1 MKLVRPLPTD
11 RNRPDVLNKRVDY
24 ANWFMN
30 HAVVCN
36 CVFVDE
42 CGYNIWTAR
51 SHGRAQQGETMYRQ
65 VCGQRGRNLTATMAI
80 SPINGLKFSSAT
92 VGRMNSERFNNFLVQ
107 ARTNLDPDE
116 SVIFVIMTEHR
127 PTETLPFPPQIQS
140 LKCFHPTALSST
152 SWNRQ

>member
-1 MKLVRPLPTD
+1 
-11 RNRPDVLNKRVDY
+11 
-24 ANWFMN
+24 MN
-30 HAVVCN
+30 HAIVRH

-51 SHGRAQQGETMYRQ
+51 SHGRARQGVRAYHQ
-65 VCGQRGRNLTATMAI
+65 VCGQRGRNLTVTMAI
-80 SPINGLKFSSAT
+80 SPINGLVFSSAA
-92 VGRMNSERFNNFLVQ
+92 VGGMNAERFNNFPAQ

-116 SVIFVIMTEHR
+116 SVIFVYDGAL
-127 PTETLPFPPQIQS
+127 PTETRPFPPKIQS